1 MKIHTRAVHAGDR
14 KKAQSQIPVATP
26 VHFAASW
33 ITTDTAELDRIFGD
47 EQKGF
52 SYSRYDNPTNS
63 ALEELITSLEGG
75 AGALA
80 CASGMAALEHAIKA
94 ALLDRRKSVV
104 CARDIYGATIKL
116 LMDVLGPFGIE
127 TRFVDTNDLAAVAQ
141 ILEQEK
147 PGALLMETISN
158 PLLRVGALD
167 EIARLCRAGS
177 TALIVDN
184 TFATPLLARPMELG
198 AHLVVHSTT
207 KYLGGHGDTLGGLV
221 VSDEEHLAT
230 VRRLSRIAGPVMG
243 PMEAFLTMRG
253 VKTFALRMERQC
265 HNARALAGWLR
276 AHPRVEAV
284 YYPDD
289 PAHPDAEVVRRL
301 LPEGLYG
308 GMVSFEIKGMERLG
322 IFAFLD
328 SLKLIVKATSLGDVH
343 TMVLHPWI
351 SSHRDVPLKQKE
363 RMGIRE
369 NLVRLSVGIEA
380 VEDIIADLEQALPR
394 A

>member
-33 ITTDTAELDRIFGD
+33 ITDDTAELDRIFGD

-52 SYSRYDNPTNS
+52 SYSRYDNPTNA

-141 ILEQEK
+141 ILEAEK

-198 AHLVVHSTT
+198 VHLVVHSTT

-308 GMVSFEIKGMERLG
+308 GMVSFEIKGLERLG

>member
-1 MKIHTRAVHAGDR
+1 VKIHTRAVHAGDR
-14 KKAQSQIPVATP
+14 KKAQTQVPVATP

-33 ITTDTAELDRIFGD
+33 ITEDTAELDRIFGD

-52 SYSRYDNPTNS
+52 SYSRYDNPTNA
-63 ALEELITSLEGG
+63 ALEELMTSLEGG

-80 CASGMAALEHAIKA
+80 CASGMAALEHALKA

-127 TRFVDTNDLAAVAQ
+127 TRFVDTNDLAAVARV
-141 ILEQEK
+141 LEDEK

-167 EIARLCRAGS
+167 EIARLCRAAS

-184 TFATPLLARPMELG
+184 TFATPLLVRPIECG

-221 VSDEEHLAT
+221 VSDEEHLPV
-230 VRRLSRIAGPVMG
+230 VRRLSRIAGPVLG

-265 HNARALAGWLR
+265 HNARALAAWLR

-289 PAHPDAEVVRRL
+289 PAHPDADVIRRL

-308 GMVSFEIKGMERLG
+308 GMVSFEIKGLDREG

-328 SLKLIVKATSLGDVH
+328 RLQLIVKATSLGDVH

-369 NLVRLSVGIEA
+369 NLVRVSVGIEA
-380 VEDIIADLEQALPR
+380 VEDILADLEQAL